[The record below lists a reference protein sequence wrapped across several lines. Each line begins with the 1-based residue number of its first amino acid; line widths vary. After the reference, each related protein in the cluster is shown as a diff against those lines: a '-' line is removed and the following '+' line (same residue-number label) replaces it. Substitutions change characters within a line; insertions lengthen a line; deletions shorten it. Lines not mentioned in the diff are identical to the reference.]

1 MKTLKNL
8 WGDLTS
14 IDNLE
19 LAHQKAKKGKARYKS
34 VQTVNG
40 DERKFLLSLQSQLRS
55 GTYRTSEYDVEV
67 RMCGTKER
75 VLHKLPYFPDR
86 IAHHALLNL
95 VSDFW
100 TKGLIRDTFQSIQ
113 GRGTSDCFHRV
124 RKGVQED
131 KPLFARK
138 LDIVKFYPNLT
149 HDITQ
154 NPRLYRISDVKV
166 LDFLFEI
173 ISSLPFIPLG
183 NHPSQFIGNLS
194 VSPLD
199 WHCKQ
204 DLRIKHYYR
213 YCDDIVI
220 MGNSTQELEFWSDY
234 IQDWL
239 RDIGLDS
246 RVSQP
251 INLDTNY
258 LDFVGFRV
266 NHHKVLLRKTLASN
280 FKKAVK
286 ARNLPSLS
294 AYYGWCKSANA
305 LNLYHS
311 NVRKILPCHNTV

>member
-19 LAHQKAKKGKARYKS
+19 LAHKKAKKGKAGYKS

-40 DERKFLLSLQSQLRS
+40 NERKFLLSLQSQLRS

-67 RMCGTKER
+67 RMCGSKER

-100 TKGLIRDTFQSIQ
+100 TKSLIRDTFQSIQ
-113 GRGTSDCFHRV
+113 GRGTSDCFRRV
-124 RKGVQED
+124 RRGVQED

-149 HDITQ
+149 NDITQ
-154 NPRLYRISDVKV
+154 NPRLYKISDVKV

-173 ISSLPFIPLG
+173 ISSLPFLPLG

-199 WHCKQ
+199 WYCKQ
-204 DLRIKHYYR
+204 NLRIKHYYR

-220 MGNSTQELEFWSDY
+220 MGNSVQELELWSDY
-234 IQDWL
+234 IQSWL
-239 RDIGLDS
+239 LDIGLDS

-251 INLDTNY
+251 INLSTNY
-258 LDFVGFRV
+258 LDFVGYRI
-266 NHHKVLLRKTLASN
+266 NHHKVLLRKSLASN
-280 FKKAVK
+280 FKAAVK
-286 ARNLPSLS
+286 SRNLPSLS

-305 LNLYHS
+305 LNLYHT
-311 NVRKILPCHNTV
+311 NARKILT